1 MKLGGTIFVRNGLQY
16 DYCFVEAINSLKE
29 FCDEVVVLD
38 AGSDDGT
45 KEVVEKMAD
54 SKTKIVCLEKEE
66 WEQQKGK
73 EKLAYFTN
81 RAIDHLTAEW
91 NFNLQADEIVHEKS
105 YKPIRNA
112 INSNYA
118 DGYMVTRVNLW
129 GSPYMQLNV
138 PQSRLP
144 CSSQVIRLTKSNC
157 QSVGDGESLDCQV
170 VFNFVKDIKI
180 YHMGFVREREVMKSK
195 IINMQEAVF
204 GVSHDTKLDV
214 SDIFQPELWFDK
226 EDLKPI
232 DEPLPKIIQ
241 QWAKERVYK
250 G

>member
-29 FCDEVVVLD
+29 FCDEVIVLD
-38 AGSDDGT
+38 ASSDDGT

-66 WEQQKGK
+66 WDEQKGK

-81 RAIDHLTAEW
+81 KAIEHLTTAW
-91 NFNLQADEIVHEKS
+91 NFNCQADEILHEKS
-105 YKPIRNA
+105 YKAVRSA

-170 VFNFVKDIKI
+170 VFNFVKDIELWH
-180 YHMGFVREREVMKSK
+180 YGFVRKKEVMKAK
-195 IINMQEAVF
+195 IINMQRDVF
-204 GVSHDTKLDV
+204 QISPDPKLDTMEV
-214 SDIFQPELWFDK
+214 FDSTAWFKK
-226 EDLKPI
+226 EDLLPI
-232 DEPLPKIIQ
+232 DHPHPKIM
-241 QWAKERVYK
+241 KEWIKTRP
-250 G
+250 